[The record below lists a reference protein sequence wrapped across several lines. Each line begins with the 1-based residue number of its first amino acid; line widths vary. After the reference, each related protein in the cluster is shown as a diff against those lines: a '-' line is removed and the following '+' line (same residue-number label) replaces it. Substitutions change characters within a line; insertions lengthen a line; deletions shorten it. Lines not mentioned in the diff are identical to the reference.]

1 MKYEEK
7 IKFAVL
13 LVSARST
20 NSLAESQKVQTQRR
34 HSMTRTDLHCW
45 HRSGGGRSPFT
56 CAHLTSGQNP
66 QMFSGKTTDTPALH
80 LCVERVTASISKSD
94 IIGAAIKK

>member
-13 LVSARST
+13 LFWAPST

-34 HSMTRTDLHCW
+34 HNKTRSHSHLHCW
-45 HRSGGGRSPFT
+45 HRSGGGRSLYLR
-56 CAHLTSGQNP
+56 A
-66 QMFSGKTTDTPALH
+66 
-80 LCVERVTASISKSD
+80 SD
-94 IIGAAIKK
+94 IRAKPADVFM

>member
-13 LVSARST
+13 LFRTRST
-20 NSLAESQKVQTQRR
+20 SSLAKSQKVQTQRR

-45 HRSGGGRSPFT
+45 YRSGGGRSLYLR
-56 CAHLTSGQNP
+56 A
-66 QMFSGKTTDTPALH
+66 
-80 LCVERVTASISKSD
+80 SD
-94 IIGAAIKK
+94 IRTKPAEVFR

>member
-13 LVSARST
+13 LFRARST

-45 HRSGGGRSPFT
+45 HRSGG
-56 CAHLTSGQNP
+56 A
-66 QMFSGKTTDTPALH
+66 
-80 LCVERVTASISKSD
+80 
-94 IIGAAIKK
+94 

>member
-13 LVSARST
+13 LFRARST
-20 NSLAESQKVQTQRR
+20 NSLAELPKVQTQRR

-45 HRSGGGRSPFT
+45 HRSGGARSPLYLR
-56 CAHLTSGQNP
+56 A
-66 QMFSGKTTDTPALH
+66 
-80 LCVERVTASISKSD
+80 SD
-94 IIGAAIKK
+94 IRVKPADVFRYNN

>member
-13 LVSARST
+13 LFRARST
-20 NSLAESQKVQTQRR
+20 NSLPEWQKVQTQRR

-45 HRSGGGRSPFT
+45 HRSGGGRSPLFLG
-56 CAHLTSGQNP
+56 ASEIRA
-66 QMFSGKTTDTPALH
+66 KPAD
-80 LCVERVTASISKSD
+80 VFR
-94 IIGAAIKK
+94 

>member
-13 LVSARST
+13 LFWARST

-45 HRSGGGRSPFT
+45 HRSGGARAPLYLR
-56 CAHLTSGQNP
+56 A
-66 QMFSGKTTDTPALH
+66 
-80 LCVERVTASISKSD
+80 SD
-94 IIGAAIKK
+94 IRAKPADVFR

>member
-13 LVSARST
+13 LFRARST

-45 HRSGGGRSPFT
+45 HRSGGGR
-56 CAHLTSGQNP
+56 
-66 QMFSGKTTDTPALH
+66 ALY
-80 LCVERVTASISKSD
+80 LRASD
-94 IIGAAIKK
+94 IRAKPADVFK

>member
-13 LVSARST
+13 LFRTRST
-20 NSLAESQKVQTQRR
+20 SSLAKSQKVQTQRR

-45 HRSGGGRSPFT
+45 HRSGGGRS
-56 CAHLTSGQNP
+56 LI
-66 QMFSGKTTDTPALH
+66 PA
-80 LCVERVTASISKSD
+80 RI
-94 IIGAAIKK
+94 

>member
-13 LVSARST
+13 LFRTRSS
-20 NSLAESQKVQTQRR
+20 NSLPESQKVQTQRR
-34 HSMTRTDLHCW
+34 HSMTRTDWHCW
-45 HRSGGGRSPFT
+45 HRSGGARSPLT
-56 CAHLTSGQNP
+56 CAHLTSGLNP

-80 LCVERVTASISKSD
+80 LCVERVTASMSKSD